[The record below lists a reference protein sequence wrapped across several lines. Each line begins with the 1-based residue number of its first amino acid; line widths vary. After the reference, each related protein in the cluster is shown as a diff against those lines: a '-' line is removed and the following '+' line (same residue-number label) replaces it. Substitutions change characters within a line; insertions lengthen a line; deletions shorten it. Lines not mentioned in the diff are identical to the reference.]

1 MDKSIEAGSVFERY
15 EKLKK
20 LRIGINTQ
28 FLLMGQ
34 ELIYFHEKDK
44 FKFIEGSGTTWTE
57 FVSKLALGRQHS
69 YDLMKLYSEFI
80 EKWKIP
86 ETLLAQTD
94 RRNLISTLPLVSKAT
109 KRDYVLEKVYQAKE
123 LSRTD
128 LSITLKQ
135 EKYPDHEHIWERIT
149 YRICKICGI
158 KDYAPENTEE
168 NQEEETKTENN
179 K

>member
-15 EKLKK
+15 EQLKK
-20 LRIGINTQ
+20 ARIGINAL
-28 FLLMGQ
+28 FLHLGRQ
-34 ELIYFHEKDK
+34 LIYFHEKDR

-69 YDLMKLYSEFI
+69 YDLMKLYSEFV

-86 ETLLAQTD
+86 EELLAQTD
-94 RRNLISTLPLVSKAT
+94 RRNLISTLPLVTKAT

-135 EKYPDHEHIWERIT
+135 EKYPDHEHDWEDVS
-149 YRICKICGI
+149 YRVCTICGI
-158 KDYAPENTEE
+158 KDYAPKEE
-168 NQEEETKTENN
+168 
-179 K
+179 